1 MIDKEESLKNI
12 LKNLLE
18 ERLSYL
24 EKRNNDQ
31 MKDLIF
37 ETEAFKNQELLVEK
51 LCSIKIEQKKPHAS
65 KNNIVNK
72 TKPTTNKSSDK
83 TPKQKEIKEQRRLTP
98 DISTRNIHTQK
109 KEIQKGK
116 EKEKTPLTKDKTE
129 NKLKRKNPIANNT
142 NTHNKTKPDL
152 KNKNKIKKKITENNT
167 RGKRAKTAD
176 DKLKNKNEKP
186 KTTNKKTENN
196 LKSLDK
202 KIEPKAIKDKKEEE
216 IETQKN
222 EKILNEKEEPEK
234 INLLSNFDKIISE
247 DQLVNKTLIYS
258 KNKSLVN
265 FFSSDK
271 KLIKNTEENILEQK
285 NYFKEFS
292 NQENTII
299 PERKIIGIK
308 LNSTDQTVNYLLAC
322 SITDSFL
329 VVEKKLYK
337 KYPDLEFKK
346 IYFLHSGNVINRN
359 ATIKQN
365 KIKHESVILII
376 ENKEDEFYKLKEKI
390 IILFFQFEGH
400 TTSYIACNPS
410 DKFEYV
416 EEKLYIENPELKNRN
431 LIFLI
436 KDKINKIIDKDKTL
450 EENEI
455 KDESSILISEE
466 NEEDSIAYLS

>member
-31 MKDLIF
+31 MKDLTF

-51 LCSIKIEQKKPHAS
+51 LCSIKIELKKPPAS
-65 KNNIVNK
+65 KNNIANK
-72 TKPTTNKSSDK
+72 TKPTTNKSRDK
-83 TPKQKEIKEQRRLTP
+83 APKQKEIKVQRRLTP
-98 DISTRNIHTQK
+98 DISTRNIHPQK
-109 KEIQKGK
+109 KETKK
-116 EKEKTPLTKDKTE
+116 EKEKTPLTKDKRE
-129 NKLKRKNPIANNT
+129 NKLKIKNPKANNT
-142 NTHNKTKPDL
+142 NTHNKIKPKL
-152 KNKNKIKKKITENNT
+152 KNESKNKKKITENNT
-167 RGKRAKTAD
+167 TGKRAKTAD

-202 KIEPKAIKDKKEEE
+202 KIEPKAIKDKNEEKT
-216 IETQKN
+216 ETQKN

-258 KNKSLVN
+258 KNKSLLN
-265 FFSSDK
+265 SFSSDK

-292 NQENTII
+292 NQKNTII

-390 IILFFQFEGH
+390 IILYFQFEGH

-410 DKFEYV
+410 DKFEDV

-436 KDKINKIIDKDKTL
+436 NDKRIDKDKTL

-455 KDESSILISEE
+455 KDESSILIREE
-466 NEEDSIAYLS
+466 DEEDEEDSIAYLS

>member
-51 LCSIKIEQKKPHAS
+51 LCSIKIELKKPPAS

-72 TKPTTNKSSDK
+72 TKPTSNKSRDK
-83 TPKQKEIKEQRRLTP
+83 APKQKEIKVQRRLTP
-98 DISTRNIHTQK
+98 DISTRNIPTQK
-109 KEIQKGK
+109 KEINK

-129 NKLKRKNPIANNT
+129 NKLKIKNPKANNT
-142 NTHNKTKPDL
+142 NTHNKIKPKL
-152 KNKNKIKKKITENNT
+152 KNESKNKKKITENNT
-167 RGKRAKTAD
+167 TGKRAKTAD

-202 KIEPKAIKDKKEEE
+202 KIEPKAIKDKNEEK

-222 EKILNEKEEPEK
+222 EKILKEKEEPEK

-258 KNKSLVN
+258 KNKSLLN
-265 FFSSDK
+265 CFSSDK

-390 IILFFQFEGH
+390 IILYFQFEGH

-410 DKFEYV
+410 DKFEDV

-436 KDKINKIIDKDKTL
+436 NDKRIDKDKTL

-455 KDESSILISEE
+455 KDESSILIREE
-466 NEEDSIAYLS
+466 DEEDEEDSIAYLS